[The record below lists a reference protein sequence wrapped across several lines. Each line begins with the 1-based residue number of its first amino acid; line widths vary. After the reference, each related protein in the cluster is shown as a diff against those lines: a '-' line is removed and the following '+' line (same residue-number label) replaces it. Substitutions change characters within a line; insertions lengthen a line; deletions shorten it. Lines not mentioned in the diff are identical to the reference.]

1 MATRWNGHPAWAV
14 DNHNAYGSTIA
25 AWVLNQKST
34 IDGSGVIGP
43 GGSYTQK
50 IGARFWETRRYNHYY
65 ETSPIQPT
73 PITLTSAGA
82 TKTITLPIIRSEVLT
97 FSPFVISFT
106 PSSYIELI
114 PTLAET
120 TIPVPAITFTTLGV
134 KHTLIPPP
142 LSILFATATQY
153 GGCSVFCGPEPTE

>member
-34 IDGSGVIGP
+34 TDGSGVIGP
-43 GGSYTQK
+43 GGNLSRVFMHFIAPPLTVS
-50 IGARFWETRRYNHYY
+50 A
-65 ETSPIQPT
+65 PIQPT